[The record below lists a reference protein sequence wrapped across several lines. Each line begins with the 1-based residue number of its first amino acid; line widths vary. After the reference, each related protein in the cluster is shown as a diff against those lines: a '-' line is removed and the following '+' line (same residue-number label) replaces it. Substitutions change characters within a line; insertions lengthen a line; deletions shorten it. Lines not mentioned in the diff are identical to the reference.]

1 MPIDGFRFVDTPTRR
16 IMKAWRVREPVPSQ
30 ISWTELGKPLTEA
43 RIALISTAGIA
54 RLDDEPFDQEREHRD
69 PWWGDPTHRVLPREV
84 TTDEVGI
91 YHLHMD
97 TRPASEDLDCV
108 LPLRRLDEL
117 VQEGLVGSSAPDHYS
132 IMGYSLRPEK
142 LVEETAPQIAQALI
156 RDQVDLALLVPI

>member
-1 MPIDGFRFVDTPTRR
+1 MPVDGFRFLDTATRR
-16 IMKAWRVREPVPSQ
+16 IMRAWLDREPVPQ
-30 ISWTELGKPLTEA
+30 EIPWTPLGKPLAEV
-43 RIALISTAGIA
+43 RIALISTAAIA
-54 RLDDEPFDQEREHRD
+54 HLDDKPFDQERQRRD

-84 TTDEVGI
+84 TTDEVGL

-132 IMGYSLRPEK
+132 IMGYILQPRE
-142 LVEETAPQIAQALI
+142 LVEETAPRIAEALI